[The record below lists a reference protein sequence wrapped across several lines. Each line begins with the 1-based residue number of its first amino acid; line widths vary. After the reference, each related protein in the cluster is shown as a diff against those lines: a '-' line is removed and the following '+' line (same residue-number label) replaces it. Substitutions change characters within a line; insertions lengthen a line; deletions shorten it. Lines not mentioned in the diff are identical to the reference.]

1 MVNDYSA
8 VIEAIDRLT
17 TAVNQ
22 TSNSFV
28 SECISTVLTMVGSI
42 ATVLIFEVIK
52 GRYFAPRDEF
62 KKLRRKV
69 NSTLSMFA
77 CYYTNQIDLA
87 RSNAEEIERYSSA
100 SKSMREM
107 AVELMAF
114 ADDFQGKKCCGVPIS
129 NVSEAA
135 ALLMRLSNS
144 FFTPYNCPEM
154 AENRDNDKMRKEI
167 RELLEIDHPC

>member
-17 TAVNQ
+17 MAVNQ

-42 ATVLIFEVIK
+42 AAVLIFEVIK
-52 GRYFAPRDEF
+52 DRYFTPRNEF

-77 CYYTNQIDLA
+77 CYYTMI
-87 RSNAEEIERYSSA
+87 SS
-100 SKSMREM
+100 
-107 AVELMAF
+107 
-114 ADDFQGKKCCGVPIS
+114 
-129 NVSEAA
+129 
-135 ALLMRLSNS
+135 
-144 FFTPYNCPEM
+144 Y
-154 AENRDNDKMRKEI
+154 
-167 RELLEIDHPC
+167 